1 MRRDSAWLGFGLYTV
16 APLAALGLLASCA
29 KPVVVA
35 DTSSVTPAAPTPKI
49 VPVAIAH
56 VDGCTVWRI
65 EDYPYTDKQYSQTV
79 WTTTCPAAARAE
91 TDVKYYVGVKPAV
104 QHTRQI
110 ETVTTP

>member
-1 MRRDSAWLGFGLYTV
+1 MRRLCAFTV
-16 APLAALGLLASCA
+16 VLVLLVGCS
-29 KPVVVA
+29 KP
-35 DTSSVTPAAPTPKI
+35 DTTPATPGTKAPPI

-79 WTTTCPAAARAE
+79 WTTTCPATGRAE

-104 QHTRQI
+104 QHTRKI
-110 ETVTTP
+110 ETVQAP